1 MKGNIKLHNK
11 LIRQCNSHGP
21 IFSAL
26 RMIFVSWTNT
36 KSVAFCTL
44 VLFFKESIYAYIA
57 YYTKTI
63 LMLHHEIQVYKL
75 IVPWKYLY
83 LSCYLLVM
91 VSITDLSTVGYC
103 LETIVNMK
111 RPCLYIHVYK
121 GISVILIWTRNKDGG
136 MFKTQHP
143 QI

>member
-11 LIRQCNSHGP
+11 LIHQCNSHGP

-36 KSVAFCTL
+36 KRRRFLHPCTL
-44 VLFFKESIYAYIA
+44 FQGKYLSYIA